1 MGTGHN
7 VTILRDDHAGACTA
21 LHIAAAKPGVGADH
35 LLGGDGHNAGLY
47 QRGNILNRQVG
58 AVGAAWD
65 TESVLVSR
73 WTCWT
78 TTWPPVKP
86 VRLATTV
93 PARPPP
99 KPRATTPMQAAT
111 RSKTFLPP
119 WLFLGSFCGG
129 CGLLE

>member
-58 AVGAAWD
+58 AVGAALGYRIRVGVTLD
-65 TESVLVSR
+65 LLNHN
-73 WTCWT
+73 
-78 TTWPPVKP
+78 
-86 VRLATTV
+86 LA
-93 PARPPP
+93 A
-99 KPRATTPMQAAT
+99 
-111 RSKTFLPP
+111 
-119 WLFLGSFCGG
+119 G
-129 CGLLE
+129 